1 MLRTDVAYVVNSTPK
16 YYFLL
21 KGHFALLDIYARGLQ
36 WPVYIGSEVPEAM
49 DYPAT
54 CIPLSESN
62 SGFWESR
69 VATIEALPNEI
80 KYVLPMQEDFLL
92 ERKVDS
98 EGLEKILEYM
108 DTHSDIVS
116 ARLMPCPGPD
126 SKVEVLEGWSQL
138 SEKDS
143 YLFVFQ
149 ATLWRREAYV
159 SYLKA
164 IIEKAKGL
172 YIGLDSTTWNKM
184 AVGENLAEN
193 SVGREI
199 FLKVFK
205 GKRHLAWIRS
215 SKRPN
220 AVYDSLWP
228 YRPTAVVKG
237 VFQEWAKD
245 LLLREGL

>member
-1 MLRTDVAYVVNSTPK
+1 M
-16 YYFLL
+16 
-21 KGHFALLDIYARGLQ
+21 G
-36 WPVYIGSEVPEAM
+36 E
-49 DYPAT
+49 YPAT
-54 CIPLSESN
+54 CITLSDSD

-69 VATIEALPNEI
+69 VATVTALPDEI

-108 DTHSDIVS
+108 DLYPDIVS
-116 ARLMPCPGPD
+116 ARLMPCPGPV
-126 SKVEVLEGWSQL
+126 SKIEVCEGWSQL
-138 SEKDS
+138 SEKDP

-164 IIEKAKGL
+164 IIQVAKGL
-172 YIGLDSTTWNKM
+172 YHDLKGDEWNKV

-193 SVGREI
+193 LAGRSI
-199 FLKVFK
+199 FLKVFE

-215 SKRPN
+215 SSRPN
-220 AVYDSLWP
+220 AVYDSIWP

-237 VFQEWAKD
+237 VFQDWAKELLIRED
-245 LLLREGL
+245 L